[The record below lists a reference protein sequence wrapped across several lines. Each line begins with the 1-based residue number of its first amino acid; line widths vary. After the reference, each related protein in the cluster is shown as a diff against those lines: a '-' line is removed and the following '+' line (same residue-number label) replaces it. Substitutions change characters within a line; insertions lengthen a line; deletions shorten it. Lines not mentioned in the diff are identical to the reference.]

1 MALVKCKGTSL
12 AQEVGTVSTVIAQ
25 IISLDLPDFEA
36 ETYEADTL
44 DNTDPGIP
52 YEPTNRV
59 EGGAIGGE
67 LFFDP
72 ALAGHQ
78 ALLAILGDPST
89 LMSSDANPEEM
100 ILTFADTGATAWTF
114 TIAGFSFGGTVA
126 LNDGLKGTF
135 SAKLNKI
142 PTEFAGY
149 TS

>member
-1 MALVKCKGTSL
+1 MAKVKCKGTTLS
-12 AQEVGTVSTVIAQ
+12 QEVGTVATTIAQ
-25 IISLDLPDFEA
+25 VISLDLPDIEA

-59 EGGAIGGE
+59 EGGSIGGE
-67 LFFDP
+67 LFYDP
-72 ALAGHQ
+72 NLAGHQ

-100 ILTFADTGATAWTF
+100 ILTFQDAGSSTWTF
-114 TIAGFSFGGTVA
+114 TIAGASFGGTVA

-135 SAKLNKI
+135 SFKLNKI

-149 TS
+149 SS

>member
-1 MALVKCKGTSL
+1 MALIKSKGTSL
-12 AQEVGTVSTVIAQ
+12 AQEIGTVSTAIAQ

-59 EGGAIGGE
+59 EGGSIGGE

-100 ILTFADTGATAWTF
+100 ILTFADTGTTAWTF

-142 PTEFAGY
+142 PAEFAGY

>member
-1 MALVKCKGTSL
+1 MAKVKCKGTTLS
-12 AQEVGTVSTVIAQ
+12 QEVGTVATAIAQ
-25 IISLDLPDFEA
+25 IISLDHDAIEA

-59 EGGAIGGE
+59 EGGSVSGE
-67 LFFDP
+67 LFYDP
-72 ALAGHQ
+72 NLAGHQ

-89 LMSSDANPEEM
+89 LMSSDSNPEGF
-100 ILTFADTGATAWTF
+100 ILTFQDAGSSTWTY
-114 TIAGFSFGGTVA
+114 TIAGFSMGASVA
-126 LNDGLKGTF
+126 LNDGLKSSF

-149 TS
+149 SS